1 MRNAKQE
8 YRSVSKWFIPRTFF
22 SFSVFVPIHINLCIS
37 LTGSI
42 DAALTQPV
50 LCDYT
55 GHYFCSEYCHWGNLS
70 VIPSRVVLNWDF
82 QEYPVSKGSKQYLN
96 LMMKKSIIKLESI
109 NPKLFSFV
117 EELAY
122 VKVNKIYCHKKL

>member
-1 MRNAKQE
+1 VWNVKQE

-22 SFSVFVPIHINLCIS
+22 SSSVFVPIHINLCIS

-50 LCDYT
+50 LCDYS
-55 GHYFCSEYCHWGNLS
+55 GHYFCSECHWGNLS
-70 VIPSRVVLNWDF
+70 VIPSRAVLNWDF

-122 VKVNKIYCHKKL
+122 VKVNKIYCRKKL